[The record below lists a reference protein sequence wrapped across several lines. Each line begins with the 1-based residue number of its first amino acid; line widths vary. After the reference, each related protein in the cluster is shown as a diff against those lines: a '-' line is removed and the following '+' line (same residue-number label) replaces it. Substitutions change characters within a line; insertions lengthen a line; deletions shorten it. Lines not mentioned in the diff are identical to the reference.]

1 MDMLTKFTTRVIIF
15 ASLYALSVGS
25 AGARGGK
32 FLITSNDDERDLRNK
47 SHLASQKA
55 VFWPHLVPAKSGRAR
70 QTRQNLS
77 VTATGF

>member
-47 SHLASQKA
+47 IPSGFPEGRFLATSCPRGA
-55 VFWPHLVPAKSGRAR
+55 TPRPRA
-70 QTRQNLS
+70 
-77 VTATGF
+77 TA